1 MTGTDEPRKPIPICT
16 AVAAFC
22 LLGTIVCLG
31 GSVIGWLVYGDWR
44 WPGVTAGE
52 AFMLNA
58 LRTSNLVGVNKII
71 DMVASLNPGWVY
83 LALTMAF
90 GWWAEVRH
98 EPS

>member
-1 MTGTDEPRKPIPICT
+1 
-16 AVAAFC
+16 
-22 LLGTIVCLG
+22 
-31 GSVIGWLVYGDWR
+31 
-44 WPGVTAGE
+44 
-52 AFMLNA
+52 MLNA